1 MKILIVEDDE
11 KIATFVTQSLSEEGF
26 EVEHASDG
34 EMAQNL
40 LDVKS
45 YHLIVLDLMLPK
57 IDGLTVLKN
66 FREKG
71 GKTPVIILS
80 AKHTVDDRI
89 EGLRLGGDDYLV
101 KPFSI
106 VELLLRIQVML
117 RHTQPEKESNIILK
131 YEDLEVNTENHSVK
145 RGSTLIELAAREFAL
160 LVFMMENQGKI
171 LNKTILLDK
180 IWNYNFDP
188 QTNIVDVL
196 VCKLRAKIDKGQD
209 NKFVRTIRGVGYVFG
224 KN

>member
-180 IWNYNFDP
+180 IWNYNFDT

>member
-1 MKILIVEDDE
+1 MKILIVEDDQ
-11 KIATFVTQSLSEEGF
+11 KIASFVTQSLSEEGF
-26 EVEHASDG
+26 EVEHAPDG
-34 EMAQNL
+34 EEAQNL
-40 LDVKS
+40 LNNKS
-45 YHLIVLDLMLPK
+45 FHLIILDLMLPK
-57 IDGLTVLKN
+57 IDGLTVLRN

-117 RHTQPEKESNIILK
+117 RHTNPEKETNVILK

-145 RGSTLIELAAREFAL
+145 RGSTSIELAAREFAL